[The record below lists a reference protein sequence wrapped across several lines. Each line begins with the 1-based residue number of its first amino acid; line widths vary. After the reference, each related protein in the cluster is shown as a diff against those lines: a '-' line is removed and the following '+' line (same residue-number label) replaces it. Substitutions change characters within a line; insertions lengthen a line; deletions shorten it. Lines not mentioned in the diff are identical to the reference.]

1 MTAIIRPTDDA
12 AGKFMSADGTRPS
25 RRRARFW
32 DKIAEKYAKQPVADE
47 ASYQEKLRVSQ
58 SYFTPE
64 TEALEIA
71 CGTGAT
77 AVAHAP
83 HVKRY
88 RATDISENMLAIG
101 RRRAA
106 EAGADNVTF
115 EQAAIE
121 DLVVAEESLDAV
133 LAMSILHLLKDER
146 AAISRIHGW
155 LKPGGV
161 FITSTACLADYMGW
175 FRPIA
180 TLGRI
185 AGAIP
190 YVKFLTQTDLRRS
203 LEAAGFEID
212 HEWRPAKNKA
222 VFIVARKPAPLTKT

>member
-1 MTAIIRPTDDA
+1 MTAIIRPIDEE
-12 AGKFMSADGTRPS
+12 AGKFMSANGTRPS

-32 DKIAEKYAKQPVADE
+32 DKVAEKYSKQPIADE
-47 ASYQEKLRVSQ
+47 ASYQEKLRVTQ

-64 TEALEIA
+64 TQALEIA
-71 CGTGAT
+71 CGTGST
-77 AVAHAP
+77 AIAHAP
-83 HVKRY
+83 HVKHY

-101 RRRAA
+101 RKKAA
-106 EAGADNVTF
+106 EAGVANVAF

-133 LAMSILHLLKDER
+133 LAMSILHLLEDER
-146 AAISRIHGW
+146 AAMRLAYRW

-161 FITSTACLADYMGW
+161 FITSTVCLGDHMNW

-180 TLGRI
+180 YLGRVL
-185 AGAIP
+185 GAIP
-190 YVKFLTQTDLRRS
+190 LVKFLTQKELRRAI
-203 LEAAGFEID
+203 EEAGFAID

-222 VFIVARKPAPLTKT
+222 VFIVAKKPATA